1 MKNTSEEI
9 LTSSLAKESRSK
21 AYLALVWVSIFWG
34 TTWLASKI
42 AVSNMPALQMIGFR
56 QLFGGIMFVTF
67 FLFKKKSLPKGKQW
81 ISILIM
87 SFLNFMVSNGFVIWA
102 VKFIPSGL
110 GAIIGAIFPLW
121 LVIITILQGK
131 KMPVQALFGILLGF
145 GGVCIIF
152 YEHIQDFFN
161 TDFRFGI
168 ILSLIAS
175 VAWAFGTLFTQKNA
189 RDFNPYFGIGIQ
201 MMISSSVFL
210 CYAYISGNVIAL
222 TAIPAKA
229 WWSIIYLITIGST
242 ATFVAYIYALKHLPV
257 SLTSVYAY
265 INPIVAVL
273 LGAFVLNEKI
283 TAFIMMG
290 GLVALLGVYLVN
302 NSFRKQID

>member
-1 MKNTSEEI
+1 MENSSEEI
-9 LTSSLAKESRSK
+9 VSIPTSPESRGK
-21 AYLALVWVSIFWG
+21 AYMALVWVSIFWG

-56 QLFGGIMFVTF
+56 QLFGGIMFVSF
-67 FLFKKKSLPKGKQW
+67 FLFKRESLPKGKQW
-81 ISILIM
+81 TSILIM
-87 SFLNFMVSNGFVIWA
+87 SFLNFMLSNGFVIWA
-102 VKFIPSGL
+102 VRYIPSGL

-121 LVIITILQGK
+121 LVIITLFQGK
-131 KMPVQALFGILLGF
+131 KMPVQALLGILLGF

-152 YEHIQDFFN
+152 YEHIQDFFI

-175 VAWAFGTLFTQKNA
+175 VSWAFGTLYTQKKA

-201 MMISSSVFL
+201 MMISSLVFL
-210 CYAYISGNVIAL
+210 GYSYISGNVIPL
-222 TAIPAKA
+222 NAIPAKA
-229 WWSIIYLITIGST
+229 WWSILYLITIGST

-273 LGAFVLNEKI
+273 LGAFVLDEKI
-283 TAFIMMG
+283 TAFIIMG
-290 GLVALLGVYLVN
+290 GLVALLGVFLVN
-302 NSFRKQID
+302 NSFRKKVL